1 MKTAAIRELVARHA
15 PTDGTHV
22 SPLDGVQ
29 LFRLSQPVERLP
41 SLYSPSICII
51 VQGGKRVFLG
61 GETHVYDDSRYLC
74 ATIPM
79 PVEAE
84 VPYATTEEPLLGLLL
99 SLETRAMAEIVV
111 EYEANVGPMR
121 ESRASETVPGLVDAE
136 WCRAFGSALERLL
149 ELLDDPVSLGILGR
163 GRLRELLFAVIQ
175 GEAGLP
181 IRRTFG
187 SSHHLSR
194 ALSYLRENLDQ
205 TMSVDDLARRAG
217 MSRAV
222 FDRHFRAAT
231 TYSPLRFI
239 KALKLNNAAM
249 QIARGV
255 NISQAAA
262 SVGYSSPSQFSR
274 EFRRQYGASPRQ
286 WGKMAAGA
294 VVDAQSS
301 AIMT

>member
-15 PTDGTHV
+15 QTDGTHT
-22 SPLDGVQ
+22 SPLEGVQ
-29 LFRLSQPVERLP
+29 LFRLSQPLERLP
-41 SLYSPSICII
+41 TVYSPSICII
-51 VQGGKRVFLG
+51 VQGSKRVFLG

-74 ATIPM
+74 AAMPM

-84 VPYATTEEPLLGLLL
+84 VPYATTDEPLLGLLV

-111 EYEANVGPMR
+111 EYEANVGPTR
-121 ESRASETVPGLVDAE
+121 GSRGSEPVPGLVVAE
-136 WCRAFGSALERLL
+136 WGGALGSALERLL
-149 ELLDDPVSLGILGR
+149 ELLDDPVSLGILGH
-163 GRLRELLFAVIQ
+163 GRLRELLYAVIQ
-175 GEAGLP
+175 GDAGSL

-187 SSHHLSR
+187 TSHRLSR
-194 ALSYLRENLDQ
+194 ALSYLHENLDQ
-205 TMSVDDLARRAG
+205 PMSVDDLARRAG

-231 TYSPLRFI
+231 TLSPLRFF

-274 EFRRQYGASPRQ
+274 EFRRQYGTAPRQ

-294 VVDAQSS
+294 AVDAQSS
-301 AIMT
+301 AILT